1 MTKHVFSAVIVAAGV
16 GKRVG
21 ADIPKQYLKL
31 LDRTIIEHSL
41 RPFLAHPQIGEVIVS
56 CAKNDQWFDK
66 LQVSKHSKIRV
77 VIGGRERV
85 DSVLAALNVI
95 DKENYVLVHDA
106 ARPCICKSDIDK
118 LIYQVIKN
126 NDCTILGLKVRDTMK
141 RTFINGQ
148 IKQTVERN
156 DLWHALTPQLFPN
169 QLLTDAINQNK
180 TQGKITDEA
189 SAMEMAGIA
198 VVIVEGQSNNLKVT
212 RQEDLSLAE
221 FFLTQ
226 NQNAFI

>member
-1 MTKHVFSAVIVAAGV
+1 MTKHFFSAVIVAAGV

-21 ADIPKQYLKL
+21 ADIPKQYLQL

-41 RPFLAHPQIGEVIVS
+41 RPFLEHPQIGEVIVS
-56 CAKNDQWFDK
+56 RAKNDQWFDK
-66 LQVSKHSKIRV
+66 LTVSKHSKIRV
-77 VIGGRERV
+77 VIGGEERV

-95 DKENYVLVHDA
+95 AKENYVLVHDA

-118 LIYQVIKN
+118 LISQVTKN
-126 NDCTILGLKVRDTMK
+126 NACAILGLKVRDTMK
-141 RTFINGQ
+141 RTSTNGQ
-148 IKQTVERN
+148 VKHTVERN
-156 DLWHALTPQLFPN
+156 DLWHALTPQIFPN
-169 QLLTDAINQNK
+169 QLLTDAIKQNK
-180 TQGKITDEA
+180 TPGKITDEA

-212 RQEDLSLAE
+212 QQEDLSLAE

-226 NQNAFI
+226 NQKVFI